1 LLTTAGFDDRG
12 LNMKR
17 TTLRRVASCGV
28 LAATMTL
35 LAVASTN
42 AQNASTQKWAQGKGW
57 GWVWGPEDELGALNE
72 LTDASRLAAIQLI
85 KQGKVYDL
93 GLPYD
98 RSSYK
103 WPGHSP
109 GEIISF
115 RSPEGVDKQQDLAFT
130 TDAGGNTS
138 NTGWHSNA
146 LFINDN
152 VATQIDGL
160 AHITVGPDNHW
171 YNGYKEDQWGGDF
184 GVMKASAAQ
193 IPQIVARGVLVDVAG
208 YKKVDALPSHYEI
221 TVEDIQGALGAQ
233 NVDVTPGTVVLL
245 RTGTA
250 RYWGENGSDHT
261 KIGEHDSAGLGLTA
275 AKWLVEQKGALVVG
289 SDTSGLEYV
298 PPKEADSK
306 AMGGSFNPV
315 HVYLL
320 VEQGV
325 HILEFNNLEQ
335 LAADR
340 AYEFAYFL
348 TTNAIRGTVAGTA
361 LRPFAMR

>member
-1 LLTTAGFDDRG
+1 MIMLLAGTAGA
-12 LNMKR
+12 
-17 TTLRRVASCGV
+17 V
-28 LAATMTL
+28 L
-35 LAVASTN
+35 LAGAADAADAGMKQWT
-42 AQNASTQKWAQGKGW
+42 QGKGW
-57 GWVWGPEDELGALNE
+57 GWVWGDDDEVGSLNE
-72 LTDASRLAAIQLI
+72 MTDQSRLAAVQLI
-85 KQGKVYDL
+85 KEGKAYDL

-98 RSSYK
+98 RNSYK

-115 RSPEGVDKQQDLAFT
+115 RSPEGVERQEDLPFT
-130 TDAGGNTS
+130 TDQGGNTS

-160 AHITVGPDNHW
+160 AHITVGEDNHW
-171 YNGYKEDQWGGDF
+171 YNGFKEEEWSGDF
-184 GVMKASAAQ
+184 GVRKADVLT
-193 IPQIVARGVLVDVAG
+193 IPPIVARGVLIDVAG
-208 YKKVDALPSHYEI
+208 HKGVESLEPHYEI
-221 TVEDIQGALGAQ
+221 TPEDLQGALEAQ
-233 NVDVTPGTVVLL
+233 DVDVTPGTVVLI

-250 RYWGENGSDHT
+250 QYWGENGADHD
-261 KIGEHDSAGLGLTA
+261 KISGPDSAGIGVEA
-275 AKWLVEQKGALVVG
+275 AKWLVEEKGALAIG

-298 PPKEADSK
+298 PPSEEDSK

-325 HILEFNNLEQ
+325 HILEFHNLEE
-335 LAADR
+335 LAADD

-348 TTNAIRGTVAGTA
+348 TTNALKGTVAGTA
-361 LRPFAMR
+361 LRPLAMR